1 MYFVQI
7 SAKFVVQ
14 LNLCRMVVDACII
27 LHLEHTLLLA
37 AAHAIPSTQYPRLQ
51 WLHAVGRW
59 WVARCHNGYLMNN
72 RNPYSY
78 KQHLRRYVIL
88 SVIYLSVPIFPTSAL
103 FSCKGAL
110 YCLLPTHSQCHALSL
125 TCTIMHVFLPP
136 PHSITNSAAYII
148 LNYFESWLE
157 CNKHFRKKNVRK
169 LRLYRFLS
177 VLDFCIHDLWKL

>member
-1 MYFVQI
+1 MSFTNRTNTVKPLFNQCYFWHIWTKMVMYFVQI

-27 LHLEHTLLLA
+27 LHLEHTLLLV

-88 SVIYLSVPIFPTSAL
+88 RVWYIWVCPSSLLALSSLVRVHSTVYFPL
-103 FSCKGAL
+103 
-110 YCLLPTHSQCHALSL
+110 THSVMLSL
-125 TCTIMHVFLPP
+125 SLSLVRLCTCSFHPLTQSQIQLH
-136 PHSITNSAAYII
+136 T
-148 LNYFESWLE
+148 
-157 CNKHFRKKNVRK
+157 
-169 LRLYRFLS
+169 
-177 VLDFCIHDLWKL
+177 